1 MQGGEYR
8 MKKRLFLSLTSIVLF
23 GGLALGTGIEAGAT
37 TNWSPNSPDMIQIKD
52 GEKSYT
58 LVLGDTLWA
67 ISQKTN
73 LTVQTLAEVNSID
86 LSKGEQYFLPVGRVI
101 YFEGDVVTIK
111 DNQGNVIN
119 ETTITDEN
127 KVNPNQSVGEIV
139 NPSVTEPTTDAETPP
154 TGGDEVVVPEMPT
167 NPVVPVEPTDPAT
180 PVVPVDPVDPTDPE
194 VPEGPYVGAQ
204 IPGVANGIVGTY
216 TDDTALMDAMD
227 DYKLAN
233 NLHGS
238 DWDYLIL
245 HNGYGWYAIWV
256 SQ

>member
-1 MQGGEYR
+1 
-8 MKKRLFLSLTSIVLF
+8 MKKRLFLSLTSVALF
-23 GGLALGTGIEAGAT
+23 GVLVIGTGIETEAT

-67 ISQKTN
+67 ISQRTN

-101 YFEGDVVTIK
+101 YFEGDVVTVK

-127 KVNPNQSVGEIV
+127 KVNPNQGVGETV
-139 NPSVTEPTTDAETPP
+139 NPSVTEPTTGTETPP
-154 TGGDEVVVPEMPT
+154 TSGGEVVAPEVPT
-167 NPVVPVEPTDPAT
+167 NPIAPVEPTDPAK
-180 PVVPVDPVDPTDPE
+180 PVDPVDPVDPTDPEEPE

-204 IPGVANGIVGTY
+204 IPGVANGIIGTY

-233 NLHGS
+233 DLHGS

-245 HNGYGWYAIWV
+245 SNGYGWYAVWV
-256 SQ
+256 NQ